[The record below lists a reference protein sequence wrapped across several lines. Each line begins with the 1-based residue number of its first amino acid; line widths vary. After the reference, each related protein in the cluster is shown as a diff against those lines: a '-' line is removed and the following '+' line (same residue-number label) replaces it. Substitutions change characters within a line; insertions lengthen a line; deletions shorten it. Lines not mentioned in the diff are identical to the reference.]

1 MDRLQLKNR
10 AKESLKGHYWEFY
23 KMFLMFVL
31 IAFLVG
37 LLAGTLDYVCHTSYV
52 VGEQIV
58 FNKTVPVEIKVFQT
72 IGEVLLSALFT
83 FGIISFSLKIS
94 RNEEVTYKELFSK
107 TNLWLFFILVTLL
120 VGIFVSLWSLL
131 LIIPGIIA
139 GYAYRMVY
147 FVKLDNPDIGVLEAI
162 SKSKEIMRGHKLD
175 LFILQLSF
183 IGWIILG
190 AFTLGILYIWLIPY
204 MTITEC
210 NFYNSIISER

>member
-1 MDRLQLKNR
+1 MDRLELKNR
-10 AKESLKGHYWEFY
+10 AKESLKGHYLEFY
-23 KMFLMFVL
+23 KMVIMFFIV
-31 IAFLVG
+31 AFLVG
-37 LLAGTLDYVCHTSYV
+37 LVAGVLDYVCHTTYV
-52 VGEQIV
+52 ISETTA
-58 FNKTVPVEIKVFQT
+58 FNQTVPVEIKVFQT

-120 VGIFVSLWSLL
+120 VGIFVSLWSIL

-139 GYAYRMVY
+139 AYAYRMVY
-147 FVKLDNPDIGVLEAI
+147 FIKLDNPDIGVLEAI

-190 AFTLGILYIWLIPY
+190 AFTFGILYLWLVPY

-210 NFYNSIISER
+210 NFYNSIINK

>member
-23 KMFLMFVL
+23 KMILMFLLVS
-31 IAFLVG
+31 FLVG
-37 LLAGTLDYVCHTSYV
+37 LVAGILDYVCHTSYV
-52 VGEQIV
+52 VGEQVI
-58 FNKTVPVEIKVFQT
+58 FNQTIPTEIKVFQT

-107 TNLWLFFILVTLL
+107 THLWLFFILVTLL
-120 VGIFVSLWSLL
+120 VGIFVSLWSIL

-139 GYAYRMVY
+139 TYAYRMVY
-147 FVKLDNPDIGVLEAI
+147 FIKLDNPDIGVLEAI

-190 AFTLGILYIWLIPY
+190 AFTFGILYLWLVPY
-204 MTITEC
+204 MSITEC
-210 NFYNSIISER
+210 NFYNSIINK